1 MSPLS
6 REYKFPFH
14 LIVHP
19 FKGFWDLKYER
30 STKTNLIVS
39 FSILFLMV
47 ITNVLQTQYNGFVVN
62 LSDPD
67 NMNSIMEVLYVVVP
81 VLFWCVAN
89 WSLTTLMDGEGR
101 FGEIFVSTCYA
112 LTPIVIVN
120 LPWVLLSNFISLQ
133 EASFFYFSG
142 NFATIWFVF
151 LLFIGN
157 MTVHQFTPIKTVWTI
172 LLTIVT
178 MAFMAFLCL
187 LFFSLIQQILNFIY
201 TIIQEIS
208 LRS

>member
-1 MSPLS
+1 M
-6 REYKFPFH
+6 
-14 LIVHP
+14 HP

-30 STKTNLIVS
+30 SRKTNLIVS
-39 FSILFLMV
+39 FTILILMV
-47 ITNVLQTQYNGFVVN
+47 ITNVLQSQYNGFVVN

-67 NMNSIMEVLYVVVP
+67 DMNSIMEIVYVVLP

-101 FGEIFVSTCYA
+101 FEEIFVSTCYA

-120 LPWVLLSNFISLQ
+120 LPWVLLSNVISLQ
-133 EASFFYFSG
+133 EASFYYFSG
-142 NFATIWFVF
+142 NFATLWFVF

-157 MTVHQFTPIKTVWTI
+157 MTVHQFTPGKTVWTI
-172 LLTIVT
+172 LLSIVT

-187 LFFSLIQQILNFIY
+187 LFFSLIQQIANFVY
-201 TIIQEIS
+201 TISQEIS

>member
-19 FKGFWDLKYER
+19 FKGFWDLKYEHSR
-30 STKTNLIVS
+30 KTSLVVS
-39 FSILFLMV
+39 FAILLLMV
-47 ITNVLQTQYNGFVVN
+47 VTNILQSQYSGFVVN
-62 LSDPD
+62 LSDSD
-67 NMNSIMEVLYVVVP
+67 DMNSIMEILYVVIP

-101 FGEIFVSTCYA
+101 FVEIFVSTCYA
-112 LTPIVIVN
+112 MTPIVIIN
-120 LPWVLLSNFISLQ
+120 LPWVLLSNYISLQ
-133 EASFFYFSG
+133 EASFYHFSG
-142 NFATIWFVF
+142 SFATIWFVS
-151 LLFIGN
+151 LLFVGN
-157 MTVHQFTPIKTVWTI
+157 MTVHQYTPVKTVWTI
-172 LLTIVT
+172 LLTVVT

-187 LFFSLIQQILNFIY
+187 LFFSLIQQIVSFVY
-201 TIIQEIS
+201 TISQEIS